1 MFVSAFLLF
10 CGFHFST
17 HILCGSPELCSCFE
31 ILNKALQALF
41 NYKIG

>member
-1 MFVSAFLLF
+1 MFASAFLLC

-17 HILCGSPELCSCFE
+17 HILCGSPELCRSFE
-31 ILNKALQALF
+31 ISNKALQALF